1 MANNFL
7 NKIDFTKGVKARPI
21 NENFGMVQDWID
33 QERLQ
38 SAGWGIISGF
48 EFSRR
53 GDEFI
58 IDITEGE
65 LINRA
70 GHKIKLDPAF
80 VNVGEPQAIQYFEK
94 FTLDATGE
102 ITLRFPVYAP
112 SQLKQIVYIAGVQGE
127 LPDTKEFRVYDLETQ
142 EILQIASINKQTI
155 HIVDPEGNEGR
166 KVGIVYNY
174 ASSHIDTIVYNE
186 KTPELYP
193 KYHYGIFSASPA
205 FPDLNQFEEQ
215 GDIILGWAYW
225 TIDENGISVKF
236 FYDNKNTRP
245 IYVDKHGN
253 IYLYG
258 KLYSKTQ
265 RKFVYFVEPTNPEPN
280 DLWYDSDSNILY
292 IWRQFNGGDYQ
303 WVPVN
308 EHSTMDLHET
318 KLFVP
323 DENLIDEENEK
334 QTFIFSEADTNMF
347 FLPRSNSLDVYI
359 DQGYIMKDQYVE
371 MVMLKEQDRNGNH
384 LIVPDNPKYKLSDI
398 IKGVG
403 FKLNYA
409 LNEPT
414 VVQVNVRHTIKK
426 GKESGVFQ
434 RAAIFVEEKRIIY
447 NEDSY
452 PNNTR
457 IIKLPTTYE
466 YGKQQ
471 LEVFLN
477 GMKLHSGSSDEV
489 DFSEVL
495 PVPTEDNP
503 NPTLTNKFIIN
514 NNINLKYGDRII
526 YRISHYVWS
535 YEQLESIVTN
545 AQEGIK
551 ETKDLITN
559 VDKKYSRIVDTFD
572 PALQSIQNI
581 ITDLKESTLNTDN
594 FVKKT
599 DKITKDMLDDSVK
612 HGLYKEL
619 KQYEIT
625 VDPTNTIYPLQHTV
639 QQDQMSFVLLDQ
651 YTGNNKI
658 DNANIST
665 ILNYGTDYVYIDNN
679 KIKLSAGLIRN
690 TRKLKFM
697 VISFGV

>member
-21 NENFGMVQDWID
+21 NENFEMVQDWID

-112 SQLKQIVYIAGVQGE
+112 SQL
-127 LPDTKEFRVYDLETQ
+127 

-225 TIDENGISVKF
+225 MIDENGISVKF

-265 RKFVYFVEPTNPEPN
+265 RKFIYFVEPTNPEPN

-318 KLFVP
+318 KLFIP
-323 DENLIDEENEK
+323 DENLTDEENEK
-334 QTFIFSEADTNMF
+334 QTFIFDEQDTNMF

-384 LIVPDNPKYKLSDI
+384 LIVSDSKI
-398 IKGVG
+398 CYIQK
-403 FKLNYA
+403 
-409 LNEPT
+409 
-414 VVQVNVRHTIKK
+414 
-426 GKESGVFQ
+426 FQ
-434 RAAIFVEEKRIIY
+434 CV
-447 NEDSY
+447 
-452 PNNTR
+452 
-457 IIKLPTTYE
+457 
-466 YGKQQ
+466 
-471 LEVFLN
+471 
-477 GMKLHSGSSDEV
+477 
-489 DFSEVL
+489 
-495 PVPTEDNP
+495 
-503 NPTLTNKFIIN
+503 
-514 NNINLKYGDRII
+514 
-526 YRISHYVWS
+526 
-535 YEQLESIVTN
+535 
-545 AQEGIK
+545 
-551 ETKDLITN
+551 
-559 VDKKYSRIVDTFD
+559 
-572 PALQSIQNI
+572 
-581 ITDLKESTLNTDN
+581 
-594 FVKKT
+594 
-599 DKITKDMLDDSVK
+599 
-612 HGLYKEL
+612 
-619 KQYEIT
+619 
-625 VDPTNTIYPLQHTV
+625 
-639 QQDQMSFVLLDQ
+639 
-651 YTGNNKI
+651 
-658 DNANIST
+658 
-665 ILNYGTDYVYIDNN
+665 
-679 KIKLSAGLIRN
+679 
-690 TRKLKFM
+690 
-697 VISFGV
+697 